1 MWLSSVIG
9 ICLLLASCSN
19 TKYLPANESL
29 YTGAEIKLV
38 SPELPAKKKKV
49 LKKELSAL
57 TRPRPNSSILGLRP
71 KLWFWNIGGTPKNK
85 ISIKRLIKKMGEPPV
100 VLSDLNLE
108 KNNAVLQSHLE
119 NQGFF
124 RAGVT
129 GETRVKNRR
138 AKAIYTVQ
146 PGAQYTINEVKFQED
161 SSQLLRAINRT
172 KRRTLL
178 KVGKPFDLEVVKEER
193 MRIDTRLKQRG
204 FYFFSPDHLLI
215 DVDSTI
221 GEQRVNLYVNL
232 KPTTPPKARRVYRI
246 NEVAIYPRYSINAT
260 EADTSRE
267 FAQLHQG
274 YYVVDSSRFYK
285 PKLFQ
290 QAMQFNKGDV
300 YNRAEHNATLNRLIN
315 LNIFK
320 FVRNRFEEAGDTTLN
335 AYYYL
340 TPQPKKSLR
349 IEIGGNTKS
358 NNLTGSQVTVGF
370 TNRNT
375 FRGGEILTVSASG
388 GMEVQV
394 SGQFRGYNTFRLG
407 AEANLAIPRFIIPFV
422 QINPRGGFVPR
433 THAQL
438 GYDILNRQQ
447 LYTLNSFRG
456 AFGYNWK
463 ETRDKEHTFYPV
475 SVQYV
480 QPVRISQLYLE
491 SMLQDPTLRNVID
504 TQFILGA
511 NYSYLLNQ
519 LGSRRR
525 NNSFYYN
532 GMVDLSGN
540 IAGLVKRNIIKS
552 GDTARFFGAPFSQ
565 YLKLE
570 NDFRYYRDL
579 GSENVWANRLI
590 VGVGFPYGNSRELP
604 FIKQFFIGGNNSLRA
619 FRSRS
624 LGPGTYE
631 PRDIG
636 NKGFIPDQSG
646 DIKLELNS
654 ELRFKIV
661 KPVYGA
667 LFADAGNIW
676 LYNENPAKPGAAFSK
691 SFLSELAVGGG
702 LGVRVDISFIVVRL
716 DMAIPLRKPWLP
728 EKERWVI
735 DQIDPGDSQWRKE
748 NIIFNLAIGYPF

>member
-1 MWLSSVIG
+1 MAIAC
-9 ICLLLASCSN
+9 ICLLLVSCSN

-29 YTGAEIKLV
+29 YTGAEI
-38 SPELPAKKKKV
+38 ELDAPGLQGKKRKA

-57 TRPRPNSSILGLRP
+57 TRPKPNSSIFGLRP
-71 KLWFWNIGGTPKNK
+71 KLWFWNIGGTPRNK
-85 ISIKRLIKKMGEPPV
+85 ISVKRLIKKMGEPPV
-100 VLSDLNLE
+100 VLSDLSLE

-119 NQGFF
+119 NRGFF

-129 GETRVKNRR
+129 GETEIKNRR

-146 PGAQYTINEVKFQED
+146 PGTQYTINEVQFQED
-161 SSQLLRAINRT
+161 SSQLLQAINRT

-178 KVGKPFDLEVVKEER
+178 KTGEPFDLDVVKEER
-193 MRIDTRLKQRG
+193 LRIDTRLKQRG

-215 DVDSTI
+215 DVDSTA
-221 GEQRVNLYVNL
+221 GNHQVDLYVNL
-232 KPTTPPKARRVYRI
+232 KPSTPAKARHVYRI
-246 NEVAIYPRYSINAT
+246 NDVVIYPRYSINAA
-260 EADTSRE
+260 ESDTNRQH
-267 FAQLHQG
+267 AQLHQG
-274 YYVVDSSRFYK
+274 YYVVDSSQFYK

-290 QAMQFNKGDV
+290 QAMQFNKGDI

-349 IEIGGNTKS
+349 VEIGGNTKS
-358 NNLTGSQVTVGF
+358 NNLTGSQLTVGF

-375 FRGGEILTVSASG
+375 FRGGEILTVSATG

-407 AEANLAIPRFIIPFV
+407 AEANLAIPRFLIPFV

-433 THAQL
+433 TQAQL
-438 GYDILNRQQ
+438 GYDILNRQK
-447 LYTLNSFRG
+447 LYTLNSFKG

-480 QPVRISQLYLE
+480 QPVRVSQLYLE
-491 SMLQDPTLRNVID
+491 NMQNDPTLRNVID

-519 LGSRRR
+519 LAGKRR
-525 NNSFYYN
+525 NNAFYYN
-532 GMVDLSGN
+532 GLVDLSGN
-540 IAGLVKRNIIKS
+540 IAGLLKRNIIKS

-579 GSENVWANRLI
+579 GGENVWANRLI
-590 VGVGFPYGNSRELP
+590 AGVGFPYGNSRELP

-631 PRDIG
+631 PRDVG

-661 KPVYGA
+661 KPIYGA

-676 LYNENPAKPGAAFSK
+676 LYNENPDKPGAAFSK
-691 SFLSELAVGGG
+691 SFLKEMAVGGG
-702 LGVRVDISFIVVRL
+702 LGVRVDITFIVVRL
-716 DMAIPLRKPWLP
+716 DVAIPLRKPWLL

-735 DQIDPGDSQWRKE
+735 DRIDFGNRDWRKE